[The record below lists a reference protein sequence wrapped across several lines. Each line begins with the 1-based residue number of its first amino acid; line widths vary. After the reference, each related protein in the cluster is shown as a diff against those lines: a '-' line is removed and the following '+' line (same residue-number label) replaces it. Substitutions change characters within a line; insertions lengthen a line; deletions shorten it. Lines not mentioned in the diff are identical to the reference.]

1 MRLQKGS
8 SFALYAVLE
17 LSANPTRQLSG
28 TDIARKYGISAH
40 HLAKVLQDL
49 GRAGI
54 VDAVRGVGGG
64 YRLAANP
71 KRLTLLHV
79 IEIFEPIGPQRASGA
94 DPELATDAGCALR
107 MVLDELDDH
116 ALATFRSITIST
128 LLKLMARRAWRNS
141 VRSPKPARRAASRR

>member
-1 MRLQKGS
+1 MRLQKAS

-17 LSANPTRQLSG
+17 LAANPTRQLSG
-28 TDIARKYGISAH
+28 TDIAGKYGISAH

-71 KRLTLLHV
+71 KRLTLLD
-79 IEIFEPIGPQRASGA
+79 IIKIFEPVGPQRAA
-94 DPELATDAGCALR
+94 DGEPELATDAGCALR
-107 MVLDELDDH
+107 MVIDELDDH
-116 ALATFRSITIST
+116 AVATFRSITIST
-128 LLKLMARRAWRNS
+128 LLKLMARRPWRNS
-141 VRSPKPARRAASRR
+141 ARSTKPARRAASRR